1 MHKYPIYKQDNNY
14 SCGAYCIKMILKYHH
29 LDIKIKEI
37 KERCRLTSEGISV
50 YGLVRCLQ
58 SYHFDVKAYQCDFN
72 ILLDEARLPCIIHV
86 VRDNMTHFVVL
97 YQITKKYLIIGD
109 PAKGLTKLSY
119 EEVESVFSGVCVCIN
134 HVGRYMVKKE
144 QKEISFREFIIQH
157 LKSNYRYIVKLLSKA
172 LFISMCSIISSFYF
186 QILINTIDEVNYY
199 FIIAFNAVFIFIA
212 GVRVLL
218 NYQRKNLEIEIQK
231 KLNYEY
237 VNKTVLHM
245 LYLPFKYFNCNQEGV
260 LLTKV
265 QNLYSLSD
273 FFIHFYLVIFMD
285 VILML
290 GIIMALLIFSFQ
302 IGLSVIVILSIIA
315 LVVLNGMK
323 KLNELNKKII
333 GSQEE
338 MNQGY
343 LEYLK
348 NFYNSHQFF
357 LKQFTKEKI
366 NFLFDEYNLNVYWRD
381 KNLNSL
387 NVVSEMLIQGLSF
400 LVVLVACY
408 YYKQGKINVG
418 DIVFFYMLTTYL
430 IEPLFNFIALV
441 FERDE
446 VKILYERY
454 KEVIPDKSERKLKIK
469 GRIREIKF
477 DHITYSYG
485 YKEPIIEHLDL
496 VINSSLWL
504 KGDTGAGKST
514 LLKLLMKHDDL
525 IKGNILINGVSLTR
539 IDSSSLYRKIIY
551 IDKEPIF
558 YQESLK
564 FNLLLKNNNQRL
576 LEKLLKE
583 FELENFIDKL
593 EMMIEIDGKPLSSGQ
608 RQIMMIIR
616 ALLLKPE
623 VLILDEA
630 LSNVD
635 DHKMYKI
642 LNYINNYRKE
652 IIVVIVAHQTK
663 LVNQFYDCAIIKDGK
678 IYK

>member
-1 MHKYPIYKQDNNY
+1 MYKYPIYKQDNNY

-265 QNLYSLSD
+265 QNLYSLSN
-273 FFIHFYLVIFMD
+273 FFIHFYLVVFMD

-302 IGLSVIVILSIIA
+302 IGLSVVVILGIIA

-408 YYKQGKINVG
+408 FYKQGKINVG

-441 FERDE
+441 FEKDE

-576 LEKLLKE
+576 LEKLLRE

-642 LNYINNYRKE
+642 LNYINNYRKK

>member
-1 MHKYPIYKQDNNY
+1 MRKYPIYKQDNHY

-29 LDIKIKEI
+29 LDIKTKEI

-58 SYHFDVKAYQCDFN
+58 SYHFDAQAYQCSFSV
-72 ILLDEARLPCIIHV
+72 LLNEAKLPCIIHV

-97 YQITKKYLIIGD
+97 YQIASNYLIIGD
-109 PAKGLTKLSY
+109 PAKGLIKLGY
-119 EEVESVFSGVCVCIN
+119 EEVESIFTGVSVCIN

-144 QKEISFREFIIQH
+144 QKEIKFREFTIQH
-157 LKSNYRYIVKLLSKA
+157 LKSNYRYIIKILFKA
-172 LFISMCSIISSFYF
+172 LLISICSIISSFYF
-186 QILINTIDEVNYY
+186 QVLINTIDEVNYY
-199 FIIAFNAVFIFIA
+199 FIMGFSAVFIFVA
-212 GVRVLL
+212 GVRILL

-265 QNLYSLSD
+265 QNLYSLSN

-285 VILML
+285 LILML
-290 GIIMALLIFSFQ
+290 GIILSLLIFSFQ
-302 IGLSVIVILSIIA
+302 IGLSVIIVLGIIA
-315 LVVLNGMK
+315 LVVLKGMK
-323 KLNELNKKII
+323 KLNELNKRII
-333 GSQEE
+333 SSQEQ

-357 LKQFTKEKI
+357 LKQFAKEKI
-366 NFLFDEYNLNVYWRD
+366 NYLFDEYNLNVYWRD

-387 NVVSEMLIQGLSF
+387 NVISEMLIQGLSF

-408 YYKQGKINVG
+408 YYKQEKISAG

-430 IEPLFNFIALV
+430 IEPLFNLIALI
-441 FERDE
+441 FEKDE

-454 KEVIPDKSERKLKIK
+454 KEIVPDKSERKSKIK
-469 GRIREIKF
+469 GRIKEIKF

-496 VINSSLWL
+496 VINDSLWL

-514 LLKLLMKHDDL
+514 LLRLLMKHDDL
-525 IKGNILINGVSLTR
+525 IKGNILINGVSLTK

-564 FNLLLKNNNQRL
+564 FNLLLKSNNQRL

-583 FELENFIDKL
+583 FELDDFINKL
-593 EMMIEIDGKPLSSGQ
+593 EMMIEVDGKPLSSGQ

-652 IIVVIVAHQTK
+652 IIVVIVAQQTK
-663 LVNQFYDCAIIKDGK
+663 LVNQFYDCAIIKNGK
-678 IYK
+678 IYR

>member
-1 MHKYPIYKQDNNY
+1 
-14 SCGAYCIKMILKYHH
+14 
-29 LDIKIKEI
+29 
-37 KERCRLTSEGISV
+37 
-50 YGLVRCLQ
+50 
-58 SYHFDVKAYQCDFN
+58 
-72 ILLDEARLPCIIHV
+72 
-86 VRDNMTHFVVL
+86 
-97 YQITKKYLIIGD
+97 
-109 PAKGLTKLSY
+109 
-119 EEVESVFSGVCVCIN
+119 
-134 HVGRYMVKKE
+134 
-144 QKEISFREFIIQH
+144 
-157 LKSNYRYIVKLLSKA
+157 
-172 LFISMCSIISSFYF
+172 
-186 QILINTIDEVNYY
+186 
-199 FIIAFNAVFIFIA
+199 
-212 GVRVLL
+212 
-218 NYQRKNLEIEIQK
+218 
-231 KLNYEY
+231 
-237 VNKTVLHM
+237 
-245 LYLPFKYFNCNQEGV
+245 
-260 LLTKV
+260 
-265 QNLYSLSD
+265 
-273 FFIHFYLVIFMD
+273 
-285 VILML
+285 
-290 GIIMALLIFSFQ
+290 
-302 IGLSVIVILSIIA
+302 
-315 LVVLNGMK
+315 
-323 KLNELNKKII
+323 
-333 GSQEE
+333 
-338 MNQGY
+338 
-343 LEYLK
+343 
-348 NFYNSHQFF
+348 
-357 LKQFTKEKI
+357 
-366 NFLFDEYNLNVYWRD
+366 
-381 KNLNSL
+381 
-387 NVVSEMLIQGLSF
+387 
-400 LVVLVACY
+400 
-408 YYKQGKINVG
+408 
-418 DIVFFYMLTTYL
+418 MLTTYL

>member
-37 KERCRLTSEGISV
+37 KERCHLTSEGISV

-302 IGLSVIVILSIIA
+302 IGLSVIVILGIIA

-357 LKQFTKEKI
+357 LKQFTKEKM

>member
-1 MHKYPIYKQDNNY
+1 MYKYPIYKQDNNY

-265 QNLYSLSD
+265 QNLYSLSN
-273 FFIHFYLVIFMD
+273 FFIHFYLVVFMD

-290 GIIMALLIFSFQ
+290 VIIMALLIFSFQ
-302 IGLSVIVILSIIA
+302 IGLSVVVILGIIA

-357 LKQFTKEKI
+357 LKQFTKEKM

-408 YYKQGKINVG
+408 FYKQGKINVG

-441 FERDE
+441 FEKDE

-576 LEKLLKE
+576 LEKLLRE

>member
-1 MHKYPIYKQDNNY
+1 MRKYPIYKQDNNY
-14 SCGAYCIKMILKYHH
+14 SCGAYCVKMILKYHH
-29 LDIKIKEI
+29 LDIKTREI

-50 YGLVRCLQ
+50 YGLVQCLQ
-58 SYHFDVKAYQCDFN
+58 TYHFDAKAYQCDFN
-72 ILLDEARLPCIIHV
+72 TLLNEAKLPCIIHV
-86 VRDNMTHFVVL
+86 VIDNMTHFVVL
-97 YQITKKYLIIGD
+97 YQIASKYLIIGD
-109 PAKGLTKLSY
+109 PAKGLTKLRY
-119 EEVESVFSGVCVCIN
+119 EEVERIYSGVCICIN
-134 HVGRYMVKKE
+134 HVGRYMIKKE
-144 QKEISFREFIIQH
+144 QKETKFSEFIIKH
-157 LKSNYRYIVKLLSKA
+157 LKFNYRYIIKLLAKA
-172 LFISMCSIISSFYF
+172 MLISACSIISSFYF
-186 QILINTIDEVNYY
+186 QILVNTVDKVNYY
-199 FIIAFNAVFIFIA
+199 FIMGFSAVFVFVA
-212 GVRVLL
+212 GVRVVV

-265 QNLYSLSD
+265 QNLYSLSN

-285 VILML
+285 LVLML
-290 GIIMALLIFSFQ
+290 GIITSLLIFSFQ
-302 IGLSVIVILSIIA
+302 IGLSVIFILSIIA
-315 LVVLNGMK
+315 LVVFNGMK
-323 KLNELNKKII
+323 KLNELNKRII
-333 GSQEE
+333 NSQEQ

-348 NFYNSHQFF
+348 NFYNSHQYF
-357 LKQFTKEKI
+357 LKQFTKEKV
-366 NFLFDEYNLNVYWRD
+366 NYLFDEYNLNVCKRD

-400 LVVLVACY
+400 LVVLMACY
-408 YYKQGKINVG
+408 YYKQGKISVG
-418 DIVFFYMLTTYL
+418 DIMFFYMLTTYL
-430 IEPLFNFIALV
+430 IEPLFNFIALI
-441 FERDE
+441 FEKDE
-446 VKILYERY
+446 MKILYERY
-454 KEVIPDKSERKLKIK
+454 KEIIPDKSGRKAKIK
-469 GRIREIKF
+469 GRIKEIKF

-496 VINSSLWL
+496 VINKSLWL
-504 KGDTGAGKST
+504 KGETGAGKST

-525 IKGNILINGVSLTR
+525 IKGNILINGTSLNK
-539 IDSSSLYRKIIY
+539 IDSYSLYHKIIY

-564 FNLLLKNNNQRL
+564 FNLLLKNNNYQL

-583 FELENFIDKL
+583 FELGDFIGRL
-593 EMMIEIDGKPLSSGQ
+593 EMMMEIDGKPLSSGQ

-642 LNYINNYRKE
+642 LNYLNNYRKE

-663 LVNQFYDCAIIKDGK
+663 LVNQFYDCAIIKNGK
-678 IYK
+678 IYR

>member
-1 MHKYPIYKQDNNY
+1 MYKYPIYKQDNNY

-199 FIIAFNAVFIFIA
+199 FIIGFNAVFIFIA

-237 VNKTVLHM
+237 VNKTVIHM

-265 QNLYSLSD
+265 QNLYSLSN
-273 FFIHFYLVIFMD
+273 FFIHFYLVVFMD
-285 VILML
+285 LILML

-333 GSQEE
+333 SSQEE

-387 NVVSEMLIQGLSF
+387 NVVSEILIQGLSF

-430 IEPLFNFIALV
+430 IVPLFNFIALV
-441 FERDE
+441 FEKDE

-454 KEVIPDKSERKLKIK
+454 KEVIPDKSGRKLKIK
-469 GRIREIKF
+469 GHIREIKF

-576 LEKLLKE
+576 LEKLLRE
-583 FELENFIDKL
+583 FGLENFIDKL

>member
-50 YGLVRCLQ
+50 YGLVHCLQ

-265 QNLYSLSD
+265 QNLYSLSN
-273 FFIHFYLVIFMD
+273 FFIHFYLVVFMD

-302 IGLSVIVILSIIA
+302 IGLSVVVILGIIA

-408 YYKQGKINVG
+408 FYKQGKINVG

-441 FERDE
+441 FEKDE

-576 LEKLLKE
+576 LEKLLRE

>member
-1 MHKYPIYKQDNNY
+1 MYKYPIYKQDNNY

-265 QNLYSLSD
+265 QNLYSLSN
-273 FFIHFYLVIFMD
+273 FFIHFYLVVFMD

-302 IGLSVIVILSIIA
+302 IGLSVVVILGIIA

-408 YYKQGKINVG
+408 FYKQGKINVG